1 MTSGM
6 TKIQTEISHL
16 KQKGQ
21 HYWWNFGLTW
31 EIVTQIKTTFL
42 QKDGYIVEVSKC
54 KSCNDSYD
62 VTIRF

>member
-1 MTSGM
+1 MNSSM

-16 KQKGQ
+16 KQKNQ
-21 HYWWNFGLTW
+21 HYWWDFNLTW
-31 EIVTQIKTTFL
+31 EIVTQIKVTFL
-42 QKDGYIVEVSKC
+42 EKDGYIVEVNKC